1 MNNRKIAFITCVS
14 DERKYAE
21 CRHYLDRLHI
31 PEGYNVDVIS
41 IQEASSMAAGY
52 NAGMESSDAKYK
64 IYLHQDVFIHNV
76 SFISDLLAVFD
87 GNEQIG
93 LMGMIGNRERSNS
106 APCKWDTGKTVD
118 CYGIHDYGVPLRENV
133 FEEVCAAD
141 GLLLATQY
149 DIAWREDL
157 FDGWHFYD
165 TSQCMEFKKAGYKV
179 AVPWQEEAWC
189 CHDTMYPALGV
200 YWKYYEL
207 FVQEYREMNDF
218 PFMERTADL
227 HRDDMRRAHAYEEAG
242 LWEAIEKLFE
252 MGGRT
257 ELREFFSDSVF
268 RKKVNRKEY
277 QLIVYI
283 DRLEEQNQSLLRF
296 WMSDMTAA
304 QLLMKLQE
312 LKYMLKRIECGA
324 VNGQEEIF
332 IQEHY
337 SKYAV
342 IMACNLFII
351 HKSRIY
357 EKLGEYLAD

>member
-93 LMGMIGNRERSNS
+93 L
-106 APCKWDTGKTVD
+106 
-118 CYGIHDYGVPLRENV
+118 
-133 FEEVCAAD
+133 
-141 GLLLATQY
+141 LLATQY

-165 TSQCMEFKKAGYKV
+165 ISQCMEFKKAGYKV

-283 DRLEEQNQSLLRF
+283 DCLEEQNQSLLRF